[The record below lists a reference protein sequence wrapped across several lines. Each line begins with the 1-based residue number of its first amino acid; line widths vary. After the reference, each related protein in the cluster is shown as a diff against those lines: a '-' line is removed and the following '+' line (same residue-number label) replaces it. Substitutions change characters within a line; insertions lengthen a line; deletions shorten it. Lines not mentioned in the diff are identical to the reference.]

1 MDGSNGRDRG
11 HTLVTGG
18 VGFIGTNV
26 VHRLVKSGASVVV
39 LDNFSRPGVEQNAR
53 WLSSELGERVQIVRG
68 DTRDRALVL
77 DLMRGARQVFH
88 FAAQVAVTSS
98 LLDPLEDFEVNAHG
112 TLNVLEAIRRQ
123 TEPPSLLYTS
133 TNKVYGALPTLELR
147 QERTRYVPIEPT
159 IAARG
164 VSEHFELDFHSPYGC
179 SKGAADQYVIDYAR
193 SYGIPALVFRMSCI
207 YGPHQCGNEDQGW
220 VAHFLKQALTRR
232 AITLYGDGLQVR
244 DVLFIDDLVE
254 AMMRAQANATRLAGQ
269 AFNIGGGP
277 ANTTSLI
284 ELLDRIGTLT
294 GEVPEVRFEPTRVGD
309 QRYYVSDV
317 SRFAQATGW
326 QPRVDVAHGVSAL
339 FSWLSSTLSK
349 TNDQHPEQVVASR
362 AQRRPG
368 SRVPQ
373 TGESEPRVPANS
385 EAI

>member
-26 VHRLVKSGASVVV
+26 VHRLVKSGESVVV
-39 LDNFSRPGVEQNAR
+39 LDNFSREGVEQNAR
-53 WLSSELGERVQIVRG
+53 WLSSVLGERLKIVRG

-77 DLMRGARQVFH
+77 ELMRGARQVFH

-123 TEPPSLLYTS
+123 PEPPSLLYTS
-133 TNKVYGALPTLELR
+133 TNKVYGALPTLELSR
-147 QERTRYVPIEPT
+147 QPTRYVPADPK
-159 IAARG
+159 IAAQG
-164 VSEHFELDFHSPYGC
+164 VNEQFDLDFHSPYGC

-193 SYGIPALVFRMSCI
+193 SYGIPALVFRRCCI

-220 VAHFLKQALTRR
+220 VAHFLKQALARR
-232 AITLYGDGLQVR
+232 PITLYGDGLQVR
-244 DVLFIDDLVE
+244 DVLFVDDLVE

-277 ANTTSLI
+277 TNTTSLV
-284 ELLDRIGTLT
+284 ELLERIGALT

-317 SRFAQATGW
+317 SRFTRATGW
-326 QPRVDVAHGVSAL
+326 QPSVDVATGVSAL
-339 FSWLSSTLSK
+339 LSWLSTALK
-349 TNDQHPEQVVASR
+349 TSDQHSDQVVASK
-362 AQRRPG
+362 AQRRAG

-373 TGESEPRVPANS
+373 TNEPEPRVPANS